1 MPSESTLKQYQSRIK
16 ILTDAKIDLT
26 DPLKWFEDTKQG
38 LSSQKLYLSA
48 IKWYMTE
55 NKQEFPAAL
64 QQKINELYKKQNEK
78 AEKQELSEK
87 QEKQFV
93 EWSKV
98 VEAAKT
104 LGEKQDKT
112 EKEWRDHLILS
123 LYTLNPPVRADYG
136 EVQVFPKRN
145 KKRTTGN
152 ELIWRKAKPVF
163 VFRDYKTAKTYGE
176 VELPVNKQLQK
187 VIADW
192 FAHLGKTPKY
202 LLGSFDVKGSHVTYN
217 PEKPMSALSLSH
229 SVQEIMKKYTGRDAG
244 ISLLRHSYITH
255 TFPTLKTIESKNE
268 LSRRMLH
275 SKTLQE
281 QYNLPA
287 KS

>member
-16 ILTDAKIDLT
+16 ILTDAKIDLA
-26 DPLKWFEDTKQG
+26 DPLQWFEDTKQG

-55 NKQEFPAAL
+55 NKQEFPKSL
-64 QQKINELYKKQNEK
+64 QDKINELYKKQNEK
-78 AEKQELSEK
+78 AEKQELTEK

-98 VEAAKT
+98 IEASKKLA
-104 LGEKQDKT
+104 EKQEKT
-112 EKEWRDHLILS
+112 DNEWREHLILS

-152 ELIWRKAKPVF
+152 ELIWRKNKPVF

-176 VELPVNKQLQK
+176 VELPVSKPLQK
-187 VIADW
+187 VIASW

-202 LLGSFDVKGSHVTYN
+202 LLGKYVANKYDPDQPSN
-217 PEKPMSALSLSH
+217 PLALSH
-229 SVQEIMKKYTGRDAG
+229 SVQEIMKKHTGRDAG
-244 ISLLRHSYITH
+244 ISLLRHAYITH
-255 TFPTLKTIESKNE
+255 TFPDLKTIQAKND